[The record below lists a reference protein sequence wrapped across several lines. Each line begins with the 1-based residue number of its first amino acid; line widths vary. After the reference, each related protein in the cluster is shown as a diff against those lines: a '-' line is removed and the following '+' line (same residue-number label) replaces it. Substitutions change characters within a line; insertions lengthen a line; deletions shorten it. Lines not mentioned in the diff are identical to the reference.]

1 MTIIS
6 YFFFQQTSKQEIVA
20 YFTHCGEVQSVNM
33 SLSSSGTPKAE
44 VVFTK
49 AEAVDTAQMSRP
61 HILGGLKIETRRA
74 APVHLLGKPEEDM
87 QSLRVF
93 LCPPEG
99 CHKGLHGLGEE
110 ISDQDLHQYF
120 SQFGEVQNIRQVLR
134 EDTGR
139 KKGYGHV
146 QMADSDEVPFS
157 IEKDYVLYPGV
168 TTPQSCFTIKRCK

>member
-61 HILGGLKIETRRA
+61 HSLGGLKIETRRA
-74 APVHLLGKPEEDM
+74 APVHLFGKPEEDM

-110 ISDQDLHQYF
+110 KRLQMLLGMPMLS
-120 SQFGEVQNIRQVLR
+120 V
-134 EDTGR
+134 R
-139 KKGYGHV
+139 KVAG
-146 QMADSDEVPFS
+146 
-157 IEKDYVLYPGV
+157 KDWMLGLFV
-168 TTPQSCFTIKRCK
+168 

>member
-1 MTIIS
+1 
-6 YFFFQQTSKQEIVA
+6 
-20 YFTHCGEVQSVNM
+20 M

-110 ISDQDLHQYF
+110 ISDQDLYQYF

-146 QMADSDEVPFS
+146 EMADSDEVPFS
-157 IEKDYVLYPGV
+157 IEKDYVLYPSV
-168 TTPQSCFTIKRCK
+168 TTPQSCFSMKRCNTLPGG